1 MSAVINM
8 KQKNIGMD
16 YLKRTAGYIS
26 GAVGSY
32 ISEAMPM
39 TSDTLGEA
47 KKTVSDVHST
57 FTHTAQSILPKAR
70 ELRRQIGFRSISDWF
85 NQKEDEFSSN
95 GFDDADLG
103 FDIPVDDVATE
114 AEVTELAETG
124 NQISRAVIES
134 AHRSVEAQ
142 MEATANLTT
151 SMSELTSVVTTGFDQ
166 TNKLLSKMLEV
177 LTKNTSTLIE
187 ATVANNAS
195 VNPEQ
200 NMVSSG
206 RFNLRDYKNVITGNI
221 KNSEFGVLATMAP
234 MLLNPDMI
242 KGALTPQEL
251 IKSGLS
257 FGLNKMAPNLKKNLK
272 ALDDAVNDTIMD
284 SLIRLG
290 ENRDFGDRG
299 LIGRIFGLDSS
310 RKDTDTARS
319 KLELKAVPYDTIS
332 KESLTSAIPGYL
344 RQILIAVGGP
354 DMVYDY
360 RSRSFKTK
368 DRIRKE
374 FQDASAGGGQ
384 LWNASDHVR
393 SKLGTSRFDQM
404 SYDLMINDLSGKT
417 SHGQGRRQVDRF
429 RNYQEAED
437 YVLKVLYGDQLSSEE
452 DIASAKAFARGLS
465 QIEPG
470 KLHDI
475 TTQVA
480 KSNITRTKRMSQYAK
495 TADQYNVDLSEFTDT
510 VADTAQ
516 AIRDAYGR
524 SDLGPKNDETAVIQ
538 RGKPETYA
546 SKDLS
551 GVNYTNIALYQIFRR
566 LNEGINVFKTGESK
580 KLKKTPYPIWGD
592 DILPRPKD
600 YRPKRPGNQDASEEG
615 NAVIKGLNRD
625 PDEPNLLRNQT
636 LEDGTEED
644 LTKGQ
649 RFSRWGKKRGGDLA
663 HAIFSGDPDQVRA
676 AFSGIVGDVSQVAGD
691 GIKSGISK
699 INDSFGNVS
708 GYLKHKMFGT
718 EYTYTDTDENG
729 NEVTKVVE
737 KNDGGGIFGFVG
749 KKIHSMFDEAKASGS
764 KWFQTVASYF
774 DYGEKDESSD
784 VKSKRKRLI
793 NTSVG
798 AMAGAGLL
806 GGPIGLIMGAV
817 AGNALS
823 ATGIGEKIKG
833 MLFGRDKNGK
843 AKGILTRVGDSIV
856 DPIRYQFG
864 KSVEHVG
871 NILKKNILGPLSDIG
886 AAIHDRITTAA
897 SNTFGKVFGTIGNII
912 LAPFKGIGKALISA
926 AKLPITLAGNLF
938 RGVTGIESG
947 AAGGVMNLTAS
958 MIAGKN
964 STHKIRHEDGTVEE
978 ISTRE
983 WLKQRRKDR
992 AADVK
997 ESKKNSKYSNFK
1009 TWQAETHAKD
1019 AADRQ
1024 ALRDAMSET
1033 VRDYDPEKDNPTA
1046 EIKEDTSEIKDAA
1059 TKQAEDTA
1067 EIKDSVSE
1075 MAKEALTEG
1084 SLFTHDK
1091 GLHDRVDEII
1101 NFLTGKS
1108 SGGIKN
1114 TTEPSSDH
1122 RNESEITDTLDENR
1136 RENEEA
1142 SIKGSLISGASNL
1155 IASGDKVDTEESR
1168 ITNSMLSEVG
1178 KDDADKGKMVKDYQ
1192 ELMALQDSKK
1202 EEAEV
1207 KEKEEKSIF
1216 EKIFDAITDSDLLKN
1231 LGLLAGASAL
1241 IAALLNGNIG
1251 DTLGNIKTGLDYLMG
1266 KHTGADEEGM
1276 DSVDDG
1282 VNAALAVVDANVS
1295 SKWSLANPF
1304 AKVFHT
1310 RRDGSGTKVVDQ
1322 DKTDAKFNWQLGV
1335 PIAQSITT
1343 PAAYNI
1349 LSHNQELKTYS
1360 LIEQSQAAI
1369 DPKVAARL
1377 DKRATHAAEL
1387 SDKYNE
1393 KAEEL
1398 SSHAGSSIASNVANN
1413 FARVGIMSTI
1423 SKGIGGIANLGA
1435 QRLGLDEEASAKVG
1449 NIATAGTTSALLFNQ
1464 AKSTLT
1470 GKTSVVD
1477 NILGLLKKAFNALA
1491 DKFASVD
1498 KLKGIA
1504 GKIGKLFDD
1513 IYNKSI
1519 GKITET
1525 VATKIAQTIAARTG
1539 QEVTKELISTVTVG
1553 IGIAIGAVSGVI
1565 SGVCSAEHLFQVKPG
1580 EADGLMKTISAVMKG
1595 VFGALEWTPVVGLV
1609 VAAIDVFDKFVFK
1622 SVFGKSLEQ
1631 IIAEMLYNLMKGDEG
1646 ATLSEKQGAMVSELN
1661 YYNET
1666 YGASMNIDTFNDF
1679 ANNGGWVNKLWRG
1692 GMKTDENGHFIVD
1705 EAGGRID
1712 GGLKGLVVG
1721 GEKQYA
1727 HDSSGAILK
1736 DEYGNAVQAV
1746 DQYGRGIKKDAKWGD
1761 VVGNWFSDVGR
1772 WFTGGNKYQT
1782 DENGEAV
1789 RDENGALI
1797 VESTSKNVF
1806 GRAGDAISNWWNGEE
1821 ITNPDGSTT
1830 KTKGFAEAATDTMKN
1845 IGSTI
1850 ATPFKEVGSWFKS
1863 GANAIKNWW
1872 SGTEITNPDGSVT
1885 KTEGFAD
1892 AAKRTL
1898 GNVGSAI
1905 AQPFKDVGSGIK
1917 NWWSGEAE
1925 LDENGN
1931 PIKDENGKVVRKGGF
1946 KDWAGSTIGK
1956 VGSSFSNIV
1965 RGAGA
1970 GIKDWVLGEYERDE
1984 EGNPLL
1990 DEEGKPIRKGGLAGW
2005 VQTGLGKFNS
2015 AFVEPAKEMISGA
2028 KEWVK
2033 DKAEW
2038 VKDGIQS
2045 AKDWIGEKA
2054 TSMWTTIS
2062 TPVKEF
2068 VDGAKD
2074 WAHNTADFIA
2084 EGASNAASWI
2094 KDKAKN
2100 AWTAISTP
2108 VKDFAQGASQWV
2120 SDKATWLGDKAKDA
2134 GAWIKDKATTA
2145 WDTIS
2150 TPVKDMVK
2158 GVGDWAKNSAEW
2170 VKDKAKDAKDWIADK
2185 AKNIFSGIT
2194 DNIKGMATGIKDW
2207 VENKADWVKDG
2218 VKDVASWIGDKAKGI
2233 WDWIT
2238 GPIKDLEERGE
2249 QDKKDQEYINSHGSG
2264 GPVGGPVS
2272 AADQM
2277 WDRNS
2282 QSDSEKTGETATVK
2296 EGGNPLNKA
2305 FGISS
2310 KYGWRVL
2317 DKGNE
2322 FHSGIDMYPTDGSR
2336 QAEVGARFNGTIK
2349 SVENNVSYSGLN
2361 TPSQYSA
2368 GNYVT
2373 YVTDSGMTIKNFH
2386 LKKGSIPS
2394 NIKPGERV
2402 KVGDKLGDMGTT
2414 GRSTGPHLH
2423 YQMESPNVTDA
2434 KGKHTFDPT
2443 SSVNGGET
2451 MSSFNSYGYTTPTD
2465 VTSGSSVISG
2475 TDGTS
2480 ENGGT
2485 SALSGLARLLE
2496 ILKNAGTAFLNKIT
2510 GGLFGN
2516 ANANNNSMINTT
2528 GSDTGVSTTSSIFY
2542 AGSKVNDVE
2551 EFLNI
2556 ARNEIGT
2563 KENPDGSNNV
2573 KYNTWYYGHAVSG
2586 NDYPWCM
2593 AFVQWCFDQAGLTL
2607 QYKTAGC
2614 GSLLNWYKQ
2623 NAPDRLIARN
2633 GDVKPGDIMIFNE
2646 HTHTGIVEKV
2656 NGDNI
2661 VTIEGNTSPNEKG
2674 SQANGGC
2681 VARKTRSR
2689 SKIMNFIR
2697 AVDFE
2702 ALANSAKSLSGAGEG
2717 AEALWTFLKGMGY
2730 NDIAIAGILG
2740 CWQNE
2745 SALRAKRIEG
2755 DYLANFPGYD
2765 AMMNDQSVMDR
2776 WVTEGLHKTPEKNP
2790 GYFIGNH
2797 AYPGIGFAQWTRGRT
2812 KKLVDYAKSVGKSW
2826 FDPAAQLGYFQQEL
2840 SDNYYKKSRP
2850 EELNKAG
2857 SIEAATRQFCSN
2869 FEGYNGDSGIAKRQA
2884 SARDLYKTYA
2894 GKISALP
2901 GSDATGGKSE
2911 ILYPDANE
2919 QMTQPVGGPNN
2930 ANEDGMIDFDGLD
2943 ANMGKGGPVND
2954 TTSGGSELT
2963 TTTYTKPATTPS
2975 RKINQTSSIT
2985 TGSTNSSAIV
2995 PSSQTPK
3002 PDATEYPSYT
3012 TTTGNDDLSEVVD
3025 LLQEVIAHLVAISG
3039 NTEMSNTLLDSI
3051 NAKDF
3056 KDQGL
3061 RDSLGRLKDV
3071 KKNNSY
3077 ARHGGQMSAGNKRAI
3092 SALARP

>member
-134 AHRSVEAQ
+134 AHKSVEAQ

-221 KNSEFGVLATMAP
+221 KNSEFGVFATMAP

-417 SHGQGRRQVDRF
+417 SHGQGRRQVDKF

-480 KSNITRTKRMSQYAK
+480 KSNLTRTKRMSQYAK

-649 RFSRWGKKRGGDLA
+649 RLSRWGKKRGGDLA

-997 ESKKNSKYSNFK
+997 ESKKNSKYSDFK

-1033 VRDYDPEKDNPTA
+1033 VRDYDPERDNPTA
-1046 EIKEDTSEIKDAA
+1046 EIKEDTSEIKDAT

-1122 RNESEITDTLDENR
+1122 RNESEVTDTLDENR

-1192 ELMALQDSKK
+1192 ELMAIQDDKKK
-1202 EEAEV
+1202 EGE
-1207 KEKEEKSIF
+1207 EKEEKKESVF
-1216 EKIFDAITDSDLLKN
+1216 EKIFESVKDLLPNLAGLAGIATLLYGLFKNGGWSDLL
-1231 LGLLAGASAL
+1231 GR
-1241 IAALLNGNIG
+1241 IG
-1251 DTLGNIKTGLDYLMG
+1251 TGLDKFAGLFKGDDKDGEDAATAGSNSLTAIADIQTPSLWNYAIP
-1266 KHTGADEEGM
+1266 GANLYHNE
-1276 DSVDDG
+1276 
-1282 VNAALAVVDANVS
+1282 
-1295 SKWSLANPF
+1295 
-1304 AKVFHT
+1304 
-1310 RRDGSGTKVVDQ
+1310 RDGAGNRIVNSSATE
-1322 DKTDAKFNWQLGV
+1322 AKEELLWKMNFRKDLLQ
-1335 PIAQSITT
+1335 Q
-1343 PAAYNI
+1343 PAAAI
-1349 LSHNQELKTYS
+1349 LSNKYLNKAVELDDLAT
-1360 LIEQSQAAI
+1360 QQASQGGIINNIRSRFNRSRSEGYLDAAQ
-1369 DPKVAARL
+1369 KQ
-1377 DKRATHAAEL
+1377 
-1387 SDKYNE
+1387 
-1393 KAEEL
+1393 EEL
-1398 SSHAGSSIASNVANN
+1398 SNTTPTSTIRGIGRAFGRVGLQYGLSSTAGSLA
-1413 FARVGIMSTI
+1413 
-1423 SKGIGGIANLGA
+1423 
-1435 QRLGLDEEASAKVG
+1435 G
-1449 NIATAGTTSALLFNQ
+1449 NIATNLGADDETAATVSRVTTAGTSAALTWNTV
-1464 AKSTLT
+1464 KSAAT
-1470 GKTSVVD
+1470 GKKGMLDKILDGLSKMLQFIAKKLKLQKGLEKAAGLIDDAVSKILNGVKTKITDKIVD
-1477 NILGLLKKAFNALA
+1477 KIIAALSKYGIKASANAVTLGLGYVAGGLSGLA
-1491 DKFASVD
+1491 
-1498 KLKGIA
+1498 
-1504 GKIGKLFDD
+1504 
-1513 IYNKSI
+1513 
-1519 GKITET
+1519 
-1525 VATKIAQTIAARTG
+1525 
-1539 QEVTKELISTVTVG
+1539 
-1553 IGIAIGAVSGVI
+1553 SGLC
-1565 SGVCSAEHLFQVKPG
+1565 GVEHLFGILPG
-1580 EADGLMKTISAVMKG
+1580 QADPLMKTVSGIMG
-1595 VFGALEWTPVVGLV
+1595 TVFGALEWDPAIGWA
-1609 VAAIDVFDKFVFK
+1609 VAMIDVLDAILIAIPGIGTGMKQFLARIVYQALG
-1622 SVFGKSLEQ
+1622 GKD
-1631 IIAEMLYNLMKGDEG
+1631 NL
-1646 ATLSEKQGAMVSELN
+1646 AEKQEAFQSERQ
-1661 YYNET
+1661 YYADT
-1666 YGASMNIDTFNDF
+1666 YGVDMNTATFNDMV
-1679 ANNGGWVNKLWRG
+1679 NNTGWMDRAWGGKATIG
-1692 GMKTDENGHFIVD
+1692 DDGHINYD
-1705 EAGGRID
+1705 EAGVVLKS
-1712 GGLKGLVVG
+1712 GGIKSWFVG
-1721 GEKQYA
+1721 GEKEYD
-1727 HDSSGAILK
+1727 HDSSGAVLR
-1736 DEYGNAVQAV
+1736 DENGRAVQAV

-1761 VVGNWFSDVGR
+1761 TVGNWFSDVGR
-1772 WFTGGNKYQT
+1772 WFTGGNTYKT
-1782 DENGEAV
+1782 DENGRAI
-1789 RDENGALI
+1789 RDENGSLV
-1797 VESTSKNVF
+1797 VESSTKNVF

-1845 IGSTI
+1845 ISSTI

-1863 GANAIKNWW
+1863 GANGIKNWW

-1905 AQPFKDVGSGIK
+1905 AQPFKDVGTGIK

-1931 PIKDENGKVVRKGGF
+1931 PIKDENGNAVRKGGF

-2282 QSDSEKTGETATVK
+2282 QSDSEKTGETTTVK

-2465 VTSGSSVISG
+2465 VTSGTSVISG

-2480 ENGGT
+2480 ENGDT

-2661 VTIEGNTSPNEKG
+2661 ITIEGNTSPNEKG

-2963 TTTYTKPATTPS
+2963 TTTYTKPAITPS
-2975 RKINQTSSIT
+2975 RKSNQTSSIT
-2985 TGSTNSSAIV
+2985 TGSTSSSAIV

>member
-912 LAPFKGIGKALISA
+912 LAPFKGIGKVLISA

-992 AADVK
+992 AADVR

-1033 VRDYDPEKDNPTA
+1033 VRDYDPERDNPTA

-1084 SLFTHDK
+1084 SLFTHDA
-1091 GLHDRVDEII
+1091 GIHSRLDNII
-1101 NFLTGKS
+1101 
-1108 SGGIKN
+1108 
-1114 TTEPSSDH
+1114 
-1122 RNESEITDTLDENR
+1122 
-1136 RENEEA
+1136 
-1142 SIKGSLISGASNL
+1142 SIL
-1155 IASGDKVDTEESR
+1155 SGDKTYIEDAAVLADEGGVDDKDVSSESGYRSSDSVIKEE
-1168 ITNSMLSEVG
+1168 TNNELTPERHHDNSSNKRNDQNPDDNISIIPSESESKEGVPKGIKEDKSSLNTALFSNAAVLADEGGVDDKDVSSLKRMAKGIDNNETSGSMLQRFDEILDRN
-1178 KDDADKGKMVKDYQ
+1178 KDKADT
-1192 ELMALQDSKK
+1192 AIIR
-1202 EEAEV
+1202 
-1207 KEKEEKSIF
+1207 EKEEKESF
-1216 EKIFDAITDSDLLKN
+1216 L
-1231 LGLLAGASAL
+1231 
-1241 IAALLNGNIG
+1241 
-1251 DTLGNIKTGLDYLMG
+1251 
-1266 KHTGADEEGM
+1266 
-1276 DSVDDG
+1276 
-1282 VNAALAVVDANVS
+1282 
-1295 SKWSLANPF
+1295 SKL
-1304 AKVFHT
+1304 
-1310 RRDGSGTKVVDQ
+1310 
-1322 DKTDAKFNWQLGV
+1322 
-1335 PIAQSITT
+1335 
-1343 PAAYNI
+1343 
-1349 LSHNQELKTYS
+1349 
-1360 LIEQSQAAI
+1360 
-1369 DPKVAARL
+1369 
-1377 DKRATHAAEL
+1377 
-1387 SDKYNE
+1387 
-1393 KAEEL
+1393 
-1398 SSHAGSSIASNVANN
+1398 
-1413 FARVGIMSTI
+1413 
-1423 SKGIGGIANLGA
+1423 IGGIG
-1435 QRLGLDEEASAKVG
+1435 DV
-1449 NIATAGTTSALLFNQ
+1449 AGTLLS
-1464 AKSTLT
+1464 KGWPLILGGLTLFSDKFRDFLF
-1470 GKTSVVD
+1470 GED
-1477 NILGLLKKAFNALA
+1477 GLLKKAGSWLINNLPSIITSAWNGIKNVAEDVNREIENQATGSTTVVDPVTGEEKSVTSAEEHASDIENGILNSALDHTMNTPRLIKDIGIMSLERTGLRA
-1491 DKFASVD
+1491 GSAVVQGGASVISGAGGLGNIAT
-1498 KLKGIA
+1498 KTFQSGSAFFQGLQAGGFKKGVDFA
-1504 GKIGKLFDD
+1504 GRAWALGGSSTAQTVQQTGASVAQGAGGF
-1513 IYNKSI
+1513 KSMM
-1519 GKITET
+1519 GKITNPKT
-1525 VATKIAQTIAARTG
+1525 WINPGAVGNIVGGIAADVSAGVGWESAEIAKNKNIVGDYGLGNAGGFVRTNA
-1539 QEVTKELISTVTVG
+1539 TVKTITTTTICVAG
-1553 IGIAIGAVSGVI
+1553 GIAIGQAVTAAAAAITAAGGLAAVGSANFWNPVGWCALIIAGVLAAAAGIAALVKLLVGIATDSSDKGYAIRSNAAKLSAVI
-1565 SGVCSAEHLFQVKPG
+1565 SNGIEYKNGADNPMYVYCGQESDRVLGLTKGLNVKDPDLMFG
-1580 EADGLMKTISAVMKG
+1580 RLLRQIADGLTSSPGTEVLLYDLLNNMAVQGVPFAVREAGDSNEAKCSGDNANKNSIGEPPSDRTGPMGGKYCTVKKSTVKKHIDEVYKDISAN
-1595 VFGALEWTPVVGLV
+1595 VGRQ
-1609 VAAIDVFDKFVFK
+1609 DK
-1622 SVFGKSLEQ
+1622 
-1631 IIAEMLYNLMKGDEG
+1631 
-1646 ATLSEKQGAMVSELN
+1646 
-1661 YYNET
+1661 
-1666 YGASMNIDTFNDF
+1666 
-1679 ANNGGWVNKLWRG
+1679 
-1692 GMKTDENGHFIVD
+1692 
-1705 EAGGRID
+1705 
-1712 GGLKGLVVG
+1712 
-1721 GEKQYA
+1721 
-1727 HDSSGAILK
+1727 
-1736 DEYGNAVQAV
+1736 NAVFTEDNVAFV
-1746 DQYGRGIKKDAKWGD
+1746 YDAGKEVVKKLKKVGIL
-1761 VVGNWFSDVGR
+1761 SD
-1772 WFTGGNKYQT
+1772 
-1782 DENGEAV
+1782 
-1789 RDENGALI
+1789 
-1797 VESTSKNVF
+1797 
-1806 GRAGDAISNWWNGEE
+1806 
-1821 ITNPDGSTT
+1821 DG
-1830 KTKGFAEAATDTMKN
+1830 KVQTKGFKGSPGDDKN
-1845 IGSTI
+1845 ADG
-1850 ATPFKEVGSWFKS
+1850 
-1863 GANAIKNWW
+1863 W
-1872 SGTEITNPDGSVT
+1872 S
-1885 KTEGFAD
+1885 A
-1892 AAKRTL
+1892 
-1898 GNVGSAI
+1898 
-1905 AQPFKDVGSGIK
+1905 
-1917 NWWSGEAE
+1917 
-1925 LDENGN
+1925 LD
-1931 PIKDENGKVVRKGGF
+1931 K
-1946 KDWAGSTIGK
+1946 
-1956 VGSSFSNIV
+1956 
-1965 RGAGA
+1965 
-1970 GIKDWVLGEYERDE
+1970 LCRDE
-1984 EGNPLL
+1984 GSYFLTKCL
-1990 DEEGKPIRKGGLAGW
+1990 VYI
-2005 VQTGLGKFNS
+2005 NS
-2015 AFVEPAKEMISGA
+2015 KIEANK
-2028 KEWVK
+2028 
-2033 DKAEW
+2033 
-2038 VKDGIQS
+2038 
-2045 AKDWIGEKA
+2045 
-2054 TSMWTTIS
+2054 
-2062 TPVKEF
+2062 
-2068 VDGAKD
+2068 
-2074 WAHNTADFIA
+2074 
-2084 EGASNAASWI
+2084 
-2094 KDKAKN
+2094 
-2100 AWTAISTP
+2100 
-2108 VKDFAQGASQWV
+2108 QGQQW
-2120 SDKATWLGDKAKDA
+2120 
-2134 GAWIKDKATTA
+2134 
-2145 WDTIS
+2145 
-2150 TPVKDMVK
+2150 
-2158 GVGDWAKNSAEW
+2158 
-2170 VKDKAKDAKDWIADK
+2170 
-2185 AKNIFSGIT
+2185 
-2194 DNIKGMATGIKDW
+2194 
-2207 VENKADWVKDG
+2207 
-2218 VKDVASWIGDKAKGI
+2218 
-2233 WDWIT
+2233 
-2238 GPIKDLEERGE
+2238 LEERRDDVVKMLDGL
-2249 QDKKDQEYINSHGSG
+2249 KDFFIKESESRVQ
-2264 GPVGGPVS
+2264 
-2272 AADQM
+2272 QM
-2277 WDRNS
+2277 R
-2282 QSDSEKTGETATVK
+2282 
-2296 EGGNPLNKA
+2296 
-2305 FGISS
+2305 
-2310 KYGWRVL
+2310 
-2317 DKGNE
+2317 
-2322 FHSGIDMYPTDGSR
+2322 
-2336 QAEVGARFNGTIK
+2336 
-2349 SVENNVSYSGLN
+2349 
-2361 TPSQYSA
+2361 
-2368 GNYVT
+2368 
-2373 YVTDSGMTIKNFH
+2373 DSGMTESEIENELKSAVDPKGTAATAAADTTTAETAIIKAVSSTTGLN
-2386 LKKGSIPS
+2386 G
-2394 NIKPGERV
+2394 
-2402 KVGDKLGDMGTT
+2402 GDKKKIAKELSYITAAYAYSHPDYLEKWVKKNQERSGVNVDYVGKIANWKNAFNGDSRQQKTLKSQMIQASLNFAEDAGDVF
-2414 GRSTGPHLH
+2414 GLLDKFDWSTGGKILGHKKISTYGAAFPLRGLNWKGDPKKEG
-2423 YQMESPNVTDA
+2423 ESVLDEVFESSDPSKFSPLDVHKKLFGKESHGKASEAKSTSEQDA
-2434 KGKHTFDPT
+2434 TTVGSGQIAQIADAI
-2443 SSVNGGET
+2443 
-2451 MSSFNSYGYTTPTD
+2451 NSYGSSAGKQL
-2465 VTSGSSVISG
+2465 TSG
-2475 TDGTS
+2475 
-2480 ENGGT
+2480 
-2485 SALSGLARLLE
+2485 
-2496 ILKNAGTAFLNKIT
+2496 
-2510 GGLFGN
+2510 
-2516 ANANNNSMINTT
+2516 
-2528 GSDTGVSTTSSIFY
+2528 
-2542 AGSKVNDVE
+2542 
-2551 EFLNI
+2551 
-2556 ARNEIGT
+2556 
-2563 KENPDGSNNV
+2563 
-2573 KYNTWYYGHAVSG
+2573 
-2586 NDYPWCM
+2586 
-2593 AFVQWCFDQAGLTL
+2593 
-2607 QYKTAGC
+2607 
-2614 GSLLNWYKQ
+2614 
-2623 NAPDRLIARN
+2623 
-2633 GDVKPGDIMIFNE
+2633 
-2646 HTHTGIVEKV
+2646 
-2656 NGDNI
+2656 
-2661 VTIEGNTSPNEKG
+2661 
-2674 SQANGGC
+2674 
-2681 VARKTRSR
+2681 
-2689 SKIMNFIR
+2689 
-2697 AVDFE
+2697 
-2702 ALANSAKSLSGAGEG
+2702 
-2717 AEALWTFLKGMGY
+2717 
-2730 NDIAIAGILG
+2730 
-2740 CWQNE
+2740 
-2745 SALRAKRIEG
+2745 
-2755 DYLANFPGYD
+2755 
-2765 AMMNDQSVMDR
+2765 
-2776 WVTEGLHKTPEKNP
+2776 
-2790 GYFIGNH
+2790 
-2797 AYPGIGFAQWTRGRT
+2797 
-2812 KKLVDYAKSVGKSW
+2812 
-2826 FDPAAQLGYFQQEL
+2826 
-2840 SDNYYKKSRP
+2840 DNYYGWR
-2850 EELNKAG
+2850 
-2857 SIEAATRQFCSN
+2857 
-2869 FEGYNGDSGIAKRQA
+2869 
-2884 SARDLYKTYA
+2884 
-2894 GKISALP
+2894 
-2901 GSDATGGKSE
+2901 
-2911 ILYPDANE
+2911 
-2919 QMTQPVGGPNN
+2919 N
-2930 ANEDGMIDFDGLD
+2930 A
-2943 ANMGKGGPVND
+2943 
-2954 TTSGGSELT
+2954 
-2963 TTTYTKPATTPS
+2963 
-2975 RKINQTSSIT
+2975 
-2985 TGSTNSSAIV
+2985 
-2995 PSSQTPK
+2995 
-3002 PDATEYPSYT
+3002 
-3012 TTTGNDDLSEVVD
+3012 
-3025 LLQEVIAHLVAISG
+3025 
-3039 NTEMSNTLLDSI
+3039 
-3051 NAKDF
+3051 
-3056 KDQGL
+3056 
-3061 RDSLGRLKDV
+3061 
-3071 KKNNSY
+3071 
-3077 ARHGGQMSAGNKRAI
+3077 
-3092 SALARP
+3092 